1 MNTSTMVNLMTP
13 TMMNGPINVVNII
26 EAKEEKAEN
35 PPILE
40 VKNLNVSYRK
50 SGLGRKTLIHVL
62 HDVNFTINEG
72 EIMGLVGE
80 SGSGKSTLSKAILG
94 MIKDVDGVIDCRC
107 AGTQMVFQDP
117 IGSLNPSRKIGW
129 IMDESLKLKGG
140 LNKSQ
145 RRQVCEE
152 IMEKVG
158 LNAKYLDRYPRELSG
173 GQCQRVAIAMCLIRD
188 PKLII
193 ADEPVSALDV
203 TIQAQILSLL
213 LKLRKDLGLS
223 YLFISHD
230 MDVIWQICDRVMVMK
245 NGRIV
250 EQGTRDEVFDNP
262 QNSYTKQLLDAT
274 SADFNPDI

>member
-1 MNTSTMVNLMTP
+1 
-13 TMMNGPINVVNII
+13 
-26 EAKEEKAEN
+26 
-35 PPILE
+35 
-40 VKNLNVSYRK
+40 
-50 SGLGRKTLIHVL
+50 
-62 HDVNFTINEG
+62 
-72 EIMGLVGE
+72 VGE

-94 MIKDVDGVIDCRC
+94 MIKDVDGEINSRC
-107 AGTQMVFQDP
+107 TGTQMVFQDP
-117 IGSLNPSRKIGW
+117 IGSLNPARKVGW
-129 IMDESLKLKGG
+129 IIDESLRLKGG
-140 LNKSQ
+140 LSKAQ
-145 RRQVCEE
+145 RKEAAVQ
-152 IMEKVG
+152 ILDKVG
-158 LNAKYLDRYPRELSG
+158 LAPKYLERYPRELSG
-173 GQCQRVAIAMCLIRD
+173 GQCQRVAIALCLLRE

-213 LKLRKDLGLS
+213 LNLRKDLGLS

-262 QNSYTKQLLDAT
+262 KDSYTKQLLEAT